1 MMARRNLSISLPSEM
16 VTLVDRAARV
26 EHRTRSELVR
36 EALRAY
42 LGRKIPVVEASKEE
56 RAAIKRGRR
65 EIERGQYVT
74 LEQILH
80 GMDRPARA
88 PR

>member
-1 MMARRNLSISLPSEM
+1 MARRNLSISLPSEM

>member
-1 MMARRNLSISLPSEM
+1 MARRNLSISLPSEM

-56 RAAIKRGRR
+56 RAAINRGRR

>member
-1 MMARRNLSISLPSEM
+1 MARRNLSISLPSEM

-65 EIERGQYVT
+65 EIEHGRYVT

>member
-1 MMARRNLSISLPSEM
+1 MARRNLSISLPSEM

-80 GMDRPARA
+80 GMDRPSRA

>member
-1 MMARRNLSISLPSEM
+1 VARRNLSISLPSEM

-56 RAAIKRGRR
+56 RAAINRGRR

>member
-1 MMARRNLSISLPSEM
+1 MSRRNLSISLPADM
-16 VTLVDRAARV
+16 VTLVDRAAKL

-42 LGRKIPVVEASKEE
+42 LGRKIPVVTVSPRE
-56 RAAIKRGRR
+56 RARIARGRR
-65 EIERGQYVT
+65 EIERGEFVT
-74 LEQILH
+74 LDQILH

-88 PR
+88 KR